1 MLRSIQPPQTHQKA
15 MSLTLTDRQTIWD
28 TFCRTLTNDPNP
40 AVRAK
45 AATAIGKLHDPKFSP
60 TLLTALTDE
69 SPLVRQA
76 IIQSLGQIGATA
88 AIPEL
93 ITALADPNPEVSSA
107 AAIALGQLKADQAI
121 PTLLQTL
128 TASTAIV
135 RSSAA
140 QALGQIG
147 SPLAVPPL
155 LTAIQKATDPT
166 EMNSLIDALTSIGL
180 NHPASIELIQSTA
193 KNLINHSTDS
203 QLRQSAIILLGRTAL
218 ADSIPE
224 LIALL
229 QDPDLNVVQAAIEAL
244 GNAVA

>member
-1 MLRSIQPPQTHQKA
+1 LSH
-15 MSLTLTDRQTIWD
+15 
-28 TFCRTLTNDPNP
+28 PNP

-45 AATAIGKLHDPKFSP
+45 AATAIGKLHEPKFSP

-76 IIQSLGQIGATA
+76 IIQSFGQIGATA
-88 AIPEL
+88 AISEL
-93 ITALADPNPEVSSA
+93 ITALAHPNPEVSSA

-121 PTLLQTL
+121 PTLLQNL

-147 SPLAVPPL
+147 SPLALPPL
-155 LTAIQKATDPT
+155 LIAIQKATDPT
-166 EMNSLIDALTSIGL
+166 EMNSLIEALTSIATLAPKAIGL

-218 ADSIPE
+218 ADSIPD
-224 LIALL
+224 LITLL

>member
-1 MLRSIQPPQTHQKA
+1 

-40 AVRAK
+40 SVRAK

-93 ITALADPNPEVSSA
+93 ITALTDPNPEISSA

-121 PTLLQTL
+121 PTLLQ
-128 TASTAIV
+128 A
-135 RSSAA
+135 
-140 QALGQIG
+140 
-147 SPLAVPPL
+147 LAVSPL
-155 LTAIQKATDPT
+155 LTAIQNATDPT

-180 NHPASIELIQSTA
+180 KHPTSIELIQSTA
-193 KNLINHSTDS
+193 KNLINHSTNS

-218 ADSIPE
+218 ADSIPD
-224 LIALL
+224 LITLL

-244 GNAVA
+244 GSADA

>member
-1 MLRSIQPPQTHQKA
+1 
-15 MSLTLTDRQTIWD
+15 MSLTLTERQTIWD

-45 AATAIGKLHDPKFSP
+45 AATAIGKLHEPKFSP

-93 ITALADPNPEVSSA
+93 ITALTDPNPEVSSA
-107 AAIALGQLKADQAI
+107 AALALGQLKADQAI
-121 PTLLQTL
+121 PTLLQIL

-166 EMNSLIDALTSIGL
+166 EMNSLIEALTSIATLAPKAIGL

-218 ADSIPE
+218 ADSIPD
-224 LIALL
+224 LITLL